1 MNLAE
6 KICCAI
12 RDSGYGIEAETGE
25 KFAEYLRFL
34 TEYNRSVNLTAI
46 TDEDGIIL
54 KHFVDSLSALPYTDC
69 CAEVLDLGSGA
80 GFPGVPMKL
89 VRPDIRLTALDS
101 SGKKCAFLRA
111 LTARIGVGAEILEG
125 RAEET
130 GRGTRR
136 ASFDVVV
143 TRAVAELRVLAELGL
158 PLLKTGGKLIAYKGR
173 PDLEEITAG
182 DRAASALGGLAAE
195 LVRTATGPEARTLV
209 IYSKTGETPSK
220 YPRRYARITGDPI

>member
-130 GRGTRR
+130 GEARWMVQDGL
-136 ASFDVVV
+136 DMGVPLPV
-143 TRAVAELRVLAELGL
+143 T
-158 PLLKTGGKLIAYKGR
+158 
-173 PDLEEITAG
+173 
-182 DRAASALGGLAAE
+182 AASLFARQNSQLDDPMTMKVVAALRNQFGGHAVHSERA
-195 LVRTATGPEARTLV
+195 
-209 IYSKTGETPSK
+209 
-220 YPRRYARITGDPI
+220 